1 MDIKNRR
8 TREDEH
14 THIHG
19 QSSGITRR
27 VHNILVQLHG
37 LGYYDE
43 EVTGARVQQCVNNS
57 LHLKSLLHCTHTTDV
72 VNCTCEVEQNILLM
86 YCIVQHICQKK
97 YFSGRHMPEIM
108 YLVH

>member
-1 MDIKNRR
+1 MDIKNR

-27 VHNILVQLHG
+27 VHNIMIQLHG
-37 LGYYDE
+37 LGYYDK
-43 EVTGARVQQCVNNS
+43 EVAGARVQQCVNNS

-72 VNCTCEVEQNILLM
+72 VNCTCEVEQNILLI
-86 YCIVQHICQKK
+86 Y
-97 YFSGRHMPEIM
+97 
-108 YLVH
+108 